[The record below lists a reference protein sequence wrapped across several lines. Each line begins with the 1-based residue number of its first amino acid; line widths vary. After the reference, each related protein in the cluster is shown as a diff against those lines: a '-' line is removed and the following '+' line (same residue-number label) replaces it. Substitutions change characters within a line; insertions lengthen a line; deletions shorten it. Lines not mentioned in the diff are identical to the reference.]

1 MGLEVMRK
9 IKAKDRTWRV
19 IGIQTEL
26 KNTDVT
32 EITSA

>member
-26 KNTDVT
+26 KYRCD
-32 EITSA
+32 